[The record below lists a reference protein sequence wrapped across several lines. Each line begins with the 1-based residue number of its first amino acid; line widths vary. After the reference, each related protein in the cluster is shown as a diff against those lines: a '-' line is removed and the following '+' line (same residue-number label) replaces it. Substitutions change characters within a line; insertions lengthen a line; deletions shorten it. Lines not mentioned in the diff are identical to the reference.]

1 MRYFTLI
8 ILLSLSNIFYS
19 QDIVYDDISMGAG
32 YENMLFYSLEN
43 GLVAEAPMDGWDIS
57 FDVRSM
63 GSSIRINGGMGH
75 SLYYY
80 GTLDEWDTVSLDNLD
95 MSNQLRN
102 KHNSWSLGA
111 FTQFNDPDNDF
122 DLGWG
127 IYDIITHIVTGDKV
141 FVLMLPTG
149 EYKKITIISLASGV
163 YTFKYADINGENE
176 YEIEIAKNDF
186 SGKLQAY
193 FNLSSN
199 QILDYEPEESWDFLF
214 TRYVEDLGN
223 EYYYGVT
230 GVLNRHTI
238 GAYQADNLFDPFVDQ
253 TFDETLLND
262 SVNCIGYDWKEY
274 SMGSGYSL
282 IDDRCYFVYD
292 DLGMTWRVVFTGFE
306 GMSTGNIQLGKIKL
320 ESSSTN
326 DLKHNYLTIYPNPA
340 SQEDH
345 IQIKDISEIKSIRV
359 ISSNGNTV
367 FHKDI
372 SGLTSY
378 IYLPQLES
386 GLYIV
391 EYLIQNQRK
400 VDKLVVQ

>member
-1 MRYFTLI
+1 MRYFTLLF
-8 ILLSLSNIFYS
+8 LLSFYHLFYS

-149 EYKKITIISLASGV
+149 EYKKIAIISLASGV
-163 YTFKYADINGENE
+163 YTFKYANLNGENE
-176 YEIEIAKNDF
+176 YEIEIVKNDF

-193 FNLSSN
+193 YNLSSN

-214 TRYVEDLGN
+214 TRYVEDLGD

-238 GAYQADNLFDPFVDQ
+238 GSYQADNLFDPFVDQ
-253 TFDETLLND
+253 TYDENLLND

-274 SMGSGYSL
+274 SMGSGYSVV
-282 IDDRCYFVYD
+282 DDRCYFVYD

-306 GMSTGNIQLGKIKL
+306 GMSSGNIQLGKIKL
-320 ESSSTN
+320 ESSSIN
-326 DLKHNYLTIYPNPA
+326 DLENNSLTIYPNPA
-340 SQEDH
+340 SQHDQ
-345 IQIKDISEIKSIRV
+345 IQIKNISEMESIKV
-359 ISSNGNTV
+359 ISSNGKTL
-367 FHKDI
+367 FHQDI
-372 SGLTSY
+372 SGSTSK

-386 GLYIV
+386 GLYLI
-391 EYLIQNQRK
+391 EYVIQNKTK
-400 VDKLVVQ
+400 VDKFVVQ

>member
-1 MRYFTLI
+1 MRYFTLL
-8 ILLSLSNIFYS
+8 ILLSFYQLFYS

-176 YEIEIAKNDF
+176 YEIEISKNDF

-214 TRYVEDLGN
+214 TRYVEDLGD

-238 GAYQADNLFDPFVDQ
+238 GSYQADNLFDPFIDQ
-253 TFDETLLND
+253 TYDENLLND

-274 SMGSGYSL
+274 SMGSGYSVV
-282 IDDRCYFVYD
+282 DDRCYFVYD

-306 GMSTGNIQLGKIKL
+306 GMSSGNIQLGKIKL
-320 ESSSTN
+320 ESSSIN
-326 DLKHNYLTIYPNPA
+326 DLENNSLTIYPNPA
-340 SQEDH
+340 SQHDQ
-345 IQIKDISEIKSIRV
+345 IQIKNISEMESIKV
-359 ISSNGNTV
+359 ISSNGKTL
-367 FHKDI
+367 FHQDI
-372 SGLTSY
+372 SGSTSK

-386 GLYIV
+386 GLYLI
-391 EYLIQNQRK
+391 EYVIQNKTK
-400 VDKLVVQ
+400 VDKFVVQ

>member
-1 MRYFTLI
+1 MRFFTLL
-8 ILLSLSNIFYS
+8 ILLSFSHLIYS

-80 GTLDEWDTVSLDNLD
+80 GTIDEWNSVSLDNLD

-102 KHNSWSLGA
+102 KHTSWSSGA
-111 FTQFNDPDNDF
+111 FTQISDPDNDF

-127 IYDIITHIVTGDKV
+127 VYDIITHIVTGDKV
-141 FVLMLPTG
+141 FVLELPTG
-149 EYKKITIISLASGV
+149 EYKKISIISLASGV
-163 YTFKYADINGENE
+163 YTFKYSDINGENE

-214 TRYVEDLGN
+214 TRYVEDLGD

-238 GAYQADNLFDPFVDQ
+238 GSYQADNLFDPFVDQ
-253 TFDETLLND
+253 TYDENLLND

-282 IDDRCYFVYD
+282 VDDRCYFVYD

-326 DLKHNYLTIYPNPA
+326 DLENGYLSIYPNPA
-340 SQEDH
+340 SQDEQ
-345 IQIKDISEIKSIRV
+345 IQLQNISEIENIRV
-359 ISSNGNTV
+359 ISSNGKTV
-367 FHKDI
+367 FHEDI
-372 SGLTSY
+372 SGIASY

-386 GLYIV
+386 GLYFI
-391 EYLIQNQRK
+391 EYMIQNKRK

>member
-1 MRYFTLI
+1 MRYFTLL
-8 ILLSLSNIFYS
+8 ILLSFVNLFYS

-127 IYDIITHIVTGDKV
+127 IYDIITHVVTGDKV

-149 EYKKITIISLASGV
+149 EYKKITIMSLASGV

-238 GAYQADNLFDPFVDQ
+238 GSYQADNLFNPFVDQ
-253 TFDETLLND
+253 TYDENLLND
-262 SVNCIGYDWKEY
+262 SANCIGYDWKEY

-292 DLGMTWRVVFTGFE
+292 DLGITWRVVFTGFE
-306 GMSTGNIQLGKIKL
+306 GMSNGNIQLGKIKL

-326 DLKHNYLTIYPNPA
+326 DLENNYLSIYPNPA
-340 SQEDH
+340 SQDDQ
-345 IQIKDISEIKSIRV
+345 IQIKNISEIESISV
-359 ISSNGNTV
+359 ISSNGKTV

-372 SGLTSY
+372 SGLNSY

-391 EYLIQNQRK
+391 EYLIQNKRK

>member
-1 MRYFTLI
+1 
-8 ILLSLSNIFYS
+8 
-19 QDIVYDDISMGAG
+19 
-32 YENMLFYSLEN
+32 
-43 GLVAEAPMDGWDIS
+43 
-57 FDVRSM
+57 
-63 GSSIRINGGMGH
+63 
-75 SLYYY
+75 
-80 GTLDEWDTVSLDNLD
+80 
-95 MSNQLRN
+95 
-102 KHNSWSLGA
+102 LGA
-111 FTQFNDPDNDF
+111 FTQINDPDNDF

-199 QILDYEPEESWDFLF
+199 QILDYEPEASWDFLF
-214 TRYVEDLGN
+214 TRYVEDLGD

-238 GAYQADNLFDPFVDQ
+238 GSYQADNLFDPFVDQ
-253 TFDETLLND
+253 TYDENLLND

-282 IDDRCYFVYD
+282 VDDRCYFVYD

-320 ESSSTN
+320 ESSYTN
-326 DLKHNYLTIYPNPA
+326 DLENDYLSIYPNPA
-340 SQEDH
+340 SQEDQ
-345 IQIKDISEIKSIRV
+345 IQIKNISEIESIRV
-359 ISSNGNTV
+359 MSSDGKTV
-367 FHKDI
+367 FHEDI

-386 GLYIV
+386 GLYII
-391 EYLIQNQRK
+391 EYLIQNKRK
-400 VDKLVVQ
+400 VDKFVVQ